1 MAGKKTKTT
10 KSKKVVKSV
19 EPVEPVEPVEQV
31 KPVEPDPPV
40 EIIQSVDPPVDDQ
53 SEFLN
58 FSSEINTLR
67 STLKDQMNVMRSM
80 VKSLDSLEKRL
91 NKESK
96 VAIKKMSGRKQ
107 KLLPNGEKPLNGFSK
122 PGNVSDELRKFLG
135 LGSDELIARV
145 DVTKAI
151 TKYCNDNGLTNQ
163 ADKRILL
170 PDKQLSSLLR
180 IDSSIK
186 EDLTYFNLQKYL
198 KIHFPNKEGEFLS
211 L

>member
-10 KSKKVVKSV
+10 KSKKVVK
-19 EPVEPVEPVEQV
+19 PVEPVA
-31 KPVEPDPPV
+31 PVEPDPPPV
-40 EIIQSVDPPVDDQ
+40 ETVQPVEPPPSDEQ

-58 FSSEINTLR
+58 FTSEIDSIR
-67 STLKDQMNVMRSM
+67 STLKDQMNVLRTM

-163 ADKRILL
+163 DDKRILI
-170 PDKQLSSLLR
+170 PDNKLSKLLR
-180 IDSSIK
+180 IDSSTK

-198 KIHFPNKEGEFLS
+198 KIHFPNKDGEFVS

>member
-1 MAGKKTKTT
+1 
-10 KSKKVVKSV
+10 
-19 EPVEPVEPVEQV
+19 
-31 KPVEPDPPV
+31 
-40 EIIQSVDPPVDDQ
+40 
-53 SEFLN
+53 
-58 FSSEINTLR
+58 
-67 STLKDQMNVMRSM
+67 MNVLRSM
-80 VKSLDSLEKRL
+80 VKSLDTLEKRL

-163 ADKRILL
+163 KDKHSNSDTSYQSYCELI
-170 PDKQLSSLLR
+170 Q
-180 IDSSIK
+180 
-186 EDLTYFNLQKYL
+186 Y
-198 KIHFPNKEGEFLS
+198 
-211 L
+211 